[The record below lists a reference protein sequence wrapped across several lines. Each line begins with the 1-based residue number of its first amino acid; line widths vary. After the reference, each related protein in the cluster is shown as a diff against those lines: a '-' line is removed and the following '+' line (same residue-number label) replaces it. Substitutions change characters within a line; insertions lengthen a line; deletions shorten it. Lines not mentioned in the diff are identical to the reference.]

1 MVRYYITQQEDGL
14 IVLSAVSD
22 DTGADPRTL
31 QLTPSEFAIF
41 MQYPTLTQEEICA
54 KIWEESDKTLGK
66 RAIKKTV
73 ALAFD
78 IMGRG

>member
-22 DTGADPRTL
+22 DTGTDPRTL

-41 MQYPTLTQEEICA
+41 MQYPTLTQAEICA

-73 ALAFD
+73 ALAFE